1 MNKVMLS
8 FSGGKDS
15 VLALHRLINN
25 PNYEVSN
32 LLITMS
38 EDYNRSSIHGIR
50 NELIEA
56 QIEALNLP
64 AKKVFLPDPCPNEV
78 YEKAMSDVMNEAI
91 QDGVTHVAFG
101 DINLKDIRDYREKQ
115 LEGLPVDVLFPLWD
129 EPTSGLIEEFIQL
142 GYKTAITTLD
152 PNKVPKAFLG
162 RVIDKSLLNELPKD
176 VDPCGENGEFHTFTY
191 DGPLFKQKVDLKLTD
206 KIVKGTYYWYRDFVL
221 S

>member
-152 PNKVPKAFLG
+152 PNKVPKAFF
-162 RVIDKSLLNELPKD
+162 R
-176 VDPCGENGEFHTFTY
+176 
-191 DGPLFKQKVDLKLTD
+191 
-206 KIVKGTYYWYRDFVL
+206 
-221 S
+221 